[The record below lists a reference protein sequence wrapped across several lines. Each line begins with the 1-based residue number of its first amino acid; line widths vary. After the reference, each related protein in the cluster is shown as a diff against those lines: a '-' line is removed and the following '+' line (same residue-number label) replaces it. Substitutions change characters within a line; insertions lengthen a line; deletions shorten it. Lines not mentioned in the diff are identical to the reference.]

1 MSASRLEKVP
11 FALEEVMPAPR
22 DATEENWGNNDENSQ
37 STWKKKIKEKENQNN
52 VYVWKKKC
60 NLLNKM
66 EPPKNTKEKNA
77 ADLWICVENVICLR
91 A

>member
-1 MSASRLEKVP
+1 MPLKRIEGTMMKTVKVR
-11 FALEEVMPAPR
+11 E
-22 DATEENWGNNDENSQ
+22 
-37 STWKKKIKEKENQNN
+37 KKKIKEKENQNN

-77 ADLWICVENVICLR
+77 ADLWICVENVICLT